1 MPSGSMV
8 TAVRKAV
15 FLFGACVHLADADM
29 LFRDAQLL
37 QHVHMSPTLSAK
49 ALPSSCICKYG
60 GYIKRQGADLFDDI
74 VSDLK

>member
-37 QHVHMSPTLSAK
+37 QHMHIEPDVVGQSA
-49 ALPSSCICKYG
+49 AVFLHLQIWR
-60 GYIKRQGADLFDDI
+60 YIKRQGADLFDDI
-74 VSDLK
+74 ASDLK